1 MHDNFRSCSHDKHY
15 AFTDPSLQFAHA
27 TVCDQIVP
35 PPSCMRYSFNARTHM
50 GCDGMRATFIVIVHV
65 SIHAPPWG
73 ATSSSLISRLFERF
87 NSRTHMGCDRSSPA
101 RSGLRDSFNSR
112 THMGCDLRIEERKA
126 GSSSF
131 NSRTH
136 MGCDCHILKWLRFR
150 WLSLTFREDIKWESP

>member
-35 PPSCMRYSFNARTHM
+35 PPSCMRYSFNARTPC

-112 THMGCDLRIEERKA
+112 THMGCDSVAL
-126 GSSSF
+126 SSSF
-131 NSRTH
+131 IAPSFQFTH
-136 MGCDCHILKWLRFR
+136 PHGVRRLG
-150 WLSLTFREDIKWESP
+150 S